1 MNKEILLVWQGTN
14 EQSSGTITETDDL
27 IVVYLDNKSK
37 WEQME
42 KDIEAYKNRIKVL
55 QNLNTKYREK
65 LGISNEPIDAL
76 GLISP
81 LEDVNKEKEV
91 AQILD
96 PSYFMQLGED
106 AFNKNV
112 HEKLRETLSAT
123 EKQMWISGYL
133 LALTQQNKKF

>member
-1 MNKEILLVWQGTN
+1 MKLNAYECWKVKKEQNLSNEDYKKLLIENGIVKKKDKVMNKEILLVWQGTN
-14 EQSSGTITETDDL
+14 EQSSGTVIETDDM

-76 GLISP
+76 GLIFP
-81 LEDVNKEKEV
+81 LDDV
-91 AQILD
+91 AQA
-96 PSYFMQLGED
+96 E
-106 AFNKNV
+106 
-112 HEKLRETLSAT
+112 
-123 EKQMWISGYL
+123 
-133 LALTQQNKKF
+133 

>member
-1 MNKEILLVWQGTN
+1 MKTAEACKYFKLNAYECWKVKKEQNLSNEDYKKLLIENGIVKKKDKVMNKEILLVWQGTN
-14 EQSSGTITETDDL
+14 EQSSGTVIETDDM

-81 LEDVNKEKEV
+81 LDDV
-91 AQILD
+91 AQA
-96 PSYFMQLGED
+96 E
-106 AFNKNV
+106 
-112 HEKLRETLSAT
+112 
-123 EKQMWISGYL
+123 
-133 LALTQQNKKF
+133 

>member
-1 MNKEILLVWQGTN
+1 MKLNAYECWKVKKEQNLSNEDYKKLLIENGIVKKKDKVMNKEILLVWQGTN
-14 EQSSGTITETDDL
+14 EQSSGTVIETDDM

-76 GLISP
+76 GLIST
-81 LEDVNKEKEV
+81 LDDVSEAE
-91 AQILD
+91 
-96 PSYFMQLGED
+96 
-106 AFNKNV
+106 
-112 HEKLRETLSAT
+112 
-123 EKQMWISGYL
+123 
-133 LALTQQNKKF
+133 

>member
-1 MNKEILLVWQGTN
+1 MSKEILLVWQGTN
-14 EQSSGTITETDDL
+14 EQSSVTVIETDDM

-76 GLISP
+76 GLIFP
-81 LEDVNKEKEV
+81 LDDV
-91 AQILD
+91 AQA
-96 PSYFMQLGED
+96 E
-106 AFNKNV
+106 
-112 HEKLRETLSAT
+112 
-123 EKQMWISGYL
+123 
-133 LALTQQNKKF
+133 

>member
-1 MNKEILLVWQGTN
+1 MKTAEACKYFKLNAYECWKVKKEQNLSNEDYKKLLIENGIVKKKDKVMNKEILLVWQGTN
-14 EQSSGTITETDDL
+14 EQSSGTVIETDDM

-65 LGISNEPIDAL
+65 LVISNEPIDAL

-81 LEDVNKEKEV
+81 LDDVSEAE
-91 AQILD
+91 
-96 PSYFMQLGED
+96 
-106 AFNKNV
+106 
-112 HEKLRETLSAT
+112 
-123 EKQMWISGYL
+123 
-133 LALTQQNKKF
+133 